1 MFVAVKKFSES
12 NEDLDSFG
20 LAVLSHGKDG
30 DIIYGT
36 DREISIK
43 VLIEPIKKCEK
54 LIRKPKIFIIQV
66 VAELFVLFL
75 LRVAS

>member
-1 MFVAVKKFSES
+1 MFVAVKKINES
-12 NEDLDSFG
+12 KEDLDSFG

-36 DREISIK
+36 DREIRIK
-43 VLIEPIKKCEK
+43 MLIEPIKKCPK
-54 LIRKPKIFIIQV
+54 LIGKPKIFIIQV
-66 VAELFVLFL
+66 VAELFVFFL